1 MQHIMYIYIYLAISI
16 PDTLWILQIIIK
28 KQCMDN
34 YIYIYIYMIIK
45 GCVST
50 CHFISAWVQ
59 DLLTALD
66 LKGQVFI
73 VFPGYACK

>member
-1 MQHIMYIYIYLAISI
+1 
-16 PDTLWILQIIIK
+16 
-28 KQCMDN
+28 MDN

-73 VFPGYACK
+73 VFPGYACKWGTYIIFSIHSGVGMYIIYNIYI